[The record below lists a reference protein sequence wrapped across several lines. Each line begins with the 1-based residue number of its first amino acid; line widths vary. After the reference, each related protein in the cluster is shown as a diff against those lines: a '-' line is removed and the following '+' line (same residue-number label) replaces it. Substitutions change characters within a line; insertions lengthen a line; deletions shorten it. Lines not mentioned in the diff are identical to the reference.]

1 MLKKKIKILKSK
13 YFCKE
18 EEKIKKPDWM
28 LTQCFPDLFSY
39 GILLKKC
46 NTAFQ
51 NSKPYKIILL
61 FICLLS
67 YKMKFSG
74 TRHSWHQ

>member
-1 MLKKKIKILKSK
+1 MLKKKTKMLKSK

-39 GILLKKC
+39 GIL
-46 NTAFQ
+46 
-51 NSKPYKIILL
+51 
-61 FICLLS
+61 
-67 YKMKFSG
+67 
-74 TRHSWHQ
+74 